1 MNRYVMLLFALVL
14 ATAGLIWGVASR
26 PPVPPTI
33 PQSVRPS
40 PPLAQYPEHNRAIT
54 SSQPANTPPPTPD
67 AKPGSEETDSVPFLI
82 SDPEKAKAR
91 VRQLAATFDEAHV
104 AELARYLN
112 HPSADVRGAALEGLV
127 LIGDSSAVPMLSAA
141 AEVAEKDPTKG
152 TEAVALREAAKLLAN
167 PEKGMERMPK
177 QPLSMTPEI
186 QVRNPL
192 ETANTA
198 SSRLKSP

>member
-26 PPVPPTI
+26 PPIPPKI

-40 PPLAQYPEHNRAIT
+40 PPQAQSPEPNRVIT
-54 SSQPANTPPPTPD
+54 NSPPANTPAPPPAATPE
-67 AKPGSEETDSVPFLI
+67 SEETDSVPFLI

-91 VRQLAATFDEAHV
+91 VRQLAATFDETHV

-112 HPSADVRGAALEGLV
+112 HPASEVRGAALEGLV
-127 LIGDSSAVPMLSAA
+127 LLGDSSAVPMMLAA

-167 PEKGMERMPK
+167 PQKGVERMPK
-177 QPLSMTPEI
+177 QPLTRTPEI

-192 ETANTA
+192 ETVNAA
-198 SSRLKSP
+198 STR